1 MDNLQWTNLVNWI
14 LFDRFPTNFEKLIFD
29 IKRRVEGKS
38 YRRSITVAKNSV
50 SDLSYFKIYST
61 KGKIIIWIN

>member
-38 YRRSITVAKNSV
+38 YRRSITKNSV

-61 KGKIIIWIN
+61 KGKIII

>member
-38 YRRSITVAKNSV
+38 YRRSITKNSV

>member
-1 MDNLQWTNLVNWI
+1 MDNLQRTNLVNWI

-38 YRRSITVAKNSV
+38 YRRSITKNSV

-61 KGKIIIWIN
+61 KGKIII

>member
-29 IKRRVEGKS
+29 IKRRVEDKS
-38 YRRSITVAKNSV
+38 YRRSITKNSV